1 VTVAP
6 NASNP
11 LQTMQQSTGI
21 GPREA
26 GVRSSWVG
34 YQWSEYEEDSG
45 DDIPRWLEEKL
56 KQVRPVTSGPADFV
70 LAARLC
76 VSEAL
81 AGRNHKRSGRRP
93 LTAGEII
100 ENWVEMKD
108 VLYMRCNTTVEE
120 LEHMF
125 TEERRAWMDTDRSPQ
140 IPYKTS
146 HTLTIDHGHRSRH
159 TNQ

>member
-1 VTVAP
+1 
-6 NASNP
+6 
-11 LQTMQQSTGI
+11 MQQSKGI

-120 LEHMF
+120 LEKMF
-125 TEERRAWMDTDRSPQ
+125 IEERRAWMDTDRSPQ